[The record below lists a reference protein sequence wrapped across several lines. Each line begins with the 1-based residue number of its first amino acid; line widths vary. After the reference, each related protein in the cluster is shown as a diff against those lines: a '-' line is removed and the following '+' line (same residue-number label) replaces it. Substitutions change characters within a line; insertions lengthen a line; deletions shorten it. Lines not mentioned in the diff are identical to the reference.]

1 MKDFE
6 YKIDFIEFN
15 DINLKAYM
23 DIQHKKV
30 DIWYFNS
37 LKRNKCILHNF
48 LYTALTDEE
57 IKDVNRYNFFYDGE
71 THLFS
76 RGILKLILSKYIKV
90 SSKNIDL
97 IKTRYGKLELNKE
110 QNVNNINFNVSHSKD
125 LIVIAVI
132 KDVKIGV
139 DVEYVDEELNFK
151 DLISNIRSSQEVN
164 KYCRLIINREFLK
177 LWTKKEA
184 FVKGTGVGLS
194 RNLKSFYVI
203 TDTNKVIFDKL
214 SGEEWYVDNLSLL
227 NDYELSLVI
236 ERKRSKE

>member
-1 MKDFE
+1 VKDFE

-15 DINLKAYM
+15 DTNLKSYM

-37 LKRNKCILHNF
+37 LKRDKCILHNF
-48 LYTALTDEE
+48 LYTVLTDEE
-57 IKDVNRYNFFYDGE
+57 IKDINRYNFFYDRE

-76 RGILKLILSKYIKV
+76 RGILKVILSKYIKV
-90 SSKNIDL
+90 SSRNINL

-110 QNVNNINFNVSHSKD
+110 QNVNNIKFNVSHSKD

-151 DLISNIRSSQEVN
+151 DLISNICSSQEVN
-164 KYCRLIINREFLK
+164 RYCCLITNREFFK

-184 FVKGTGVGLS
+184 FVKGTGAGLS
-194 RNLKSFYVI
+194 RNLKSFSVI

-227 NDYELSLVI
+227 NDYELSLAI
-236 ERKRSKE
+236 EKKE